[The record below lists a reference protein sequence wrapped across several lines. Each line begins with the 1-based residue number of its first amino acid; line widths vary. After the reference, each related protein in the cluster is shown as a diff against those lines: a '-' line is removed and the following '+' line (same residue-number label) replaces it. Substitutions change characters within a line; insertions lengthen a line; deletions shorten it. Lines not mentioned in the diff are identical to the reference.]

1 MKIGF
6 KAYCPVCDS
15 RLMLCDECKHRTGK
29 YVCVCV
35 CDCDYD
41 SITETRQ
48 NRQTHLKNAGIYME
62 DENEK
67 L

>member
-29 YVCVCV
+29 YVCVIATTIV
-35 CDCDYD
+35 
-41 SITETRQ
+41 
-48 NRQTHLKNAGIYME
+48 
-62 DENEK
+62 
-67 L
+67 